1 MNVPKLPSPS
11 QAGRGATS
19 WSESLLKARP
29 SPSNCYPS
37 WQTSPFS
44 LSVSLQFTLPPPLA
58 AHSAQRRAALV
69 ARQQQQQKKRLSRHS
84 GLVSNSLNPVHIYKR
99 CAFPRVSL
107 VVEVFSKSESVRVTV
122 SWWRTKIESKSRKCK
137 CDQRSGRYGGG
148 VYVII
153 PAPDCS
159 LGRWH
164 CLPTE
169 AILQNAIKCVSRA
182 QPPCH
187 ETAASGLRETTH
199 QSHTVS
205 NSSQQI
211 SLCVCVC
218 VRLHVDARRWFY
230 HICFNSNVHWGVAV
244 AAF

>member
-1 MNVPKLPSPS
+1 MNVPELPSPS

-58 AHSAQRRAALV
+58 AHSAQRRAMLV
-69 ARQQQQQKKRLSRHS
+69 ACQQQKKRLSRHR
-84 GLVSNSLNPVHIYKR
+84 GLVSNSLNPVHVYKR
-99 CAFPRVSL
+99 HAFPRVSL
-107 VVEVFSKSESVRVTV
+107 AVEAFSKSECVRVTV
-122 SWWRTKIESKSRKCK
+122 SWWRTKIEAKSRKCE
-137 CDQRSGRYGGG
+137 CDRCRERYGGG

-153 PAPDCS
+153 PAPDCG
-159 LGRWH
+159 LRWWH

-169 AILQNAIKCVSRA
+169 AILQNTIKCLSLV

-199 QSHTVS
+199 QSHTVN

-211 SLCVCVC
+211 SLCVCVEMQ
-218 VRLHVDARRWFY
+218 DADSTKFVSTVT
-230 HICFNSNVHWGVAV
+230 CTEGF
-244 AAF
+244 